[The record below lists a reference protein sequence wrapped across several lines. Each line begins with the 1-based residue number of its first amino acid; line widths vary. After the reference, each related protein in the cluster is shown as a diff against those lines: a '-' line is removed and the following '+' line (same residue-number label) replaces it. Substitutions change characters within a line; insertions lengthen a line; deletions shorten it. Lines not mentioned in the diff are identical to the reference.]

1 MSAAAICEARYMRYV
16 ILGAGAVGCAI
27 GGRLFEQG
35 HDVVLVA
42 RGAHQAALAKRGL
55 ELRDPDRTL
64 TLPIAT
70 VPSPAEAGFGEG
82 DIAVLATKTQHS
94 ESLLT
99 QLAACAPPGTPVVCA
114 QNGVENERLALRRFS
129 NVQAMCVILPATHL
143 EPGVVEIP
151 VSPLT
156 GLLDVGR
163 YPVGVDD
170 VSEQVAADLNE
181 STFDSVADAKVM
193 ARKYL
198 KLLSNLGNSIEAA
211 CGTSSEDAAARELWR
226 LAREEASRCFAVAGI
241 EVADAAEDAERREA
255 LGSLRPVGGRERS
268 RGSSWQSLARRTG
281 DIEADWLNG
290 EIVLLGRLHKIATPV
305 NELLRTTA
313 NRMAADGIAPGSIPA
328 ADLLAQL

>member
-1 MSAAAICEARYMRYV
+1 MRYV

-27 GGRLFEQG
+27 GGRLFEHG
-35 HDVVLVA
+35 HDVFLVA
-42 RGAHQAALAKRGL
+42 RGAHQAALARRGL

-64 TLPIAT
+64 TLPIAA
-70 VPSPAEAGFGEG
+70 VSSPAEAGFGEG

-94 ESLLT
+94 EPLLI
-99 QLAACAPPGTPVVCA
+99 QLAACAPPSTPVVCA
-114 QNGVENERLALRRFS
+114 QNGVENERLALRRFP

-163 YPVGVDD
+163 YPVGADD
-170 VSEQVAADLNE
+170 VSERVAADL
-181 STFDSVADAKVM
+181 
-193 ARKYL
+193 
-198 KLLSNLGNSIEAA
+198 NSIEAA
-211 CGTSSEDAAARELWR
+211 CGTSSEDAAAGELWR
-226 LAREEASRCFAVAGI
+226 LARDEAARCFAVAGI
-241 EVADAAEDAERREA
+241 EVADAAEDAERRET
-255 LGSLRPVGGRERS
+255 LGPLRPVGGRERS
-268 RGSSWQSLARRTG
+268 GGSSWQSLARRTG
-281 DIEADWLNG
+281 NIEADWLNG

-328 ADLLAQL
+328 EDLLAQL